1 MAKTKEKHDLTLA
14 ERFKLIRAQGDIIN
28 QQAGKVVMYFADSA
42 EAIEKNTIKFIPTPC
57 MELNEKISGKSGV
70 GGFPIGS
77 MTIITG
83 QSDSGK
89 TSLILES
96 IGLQMSKDPDFI
108 VLWVESENSLNNDI
122 LDMFHIDRSRFII
135 LTITPEDGGEIVLDR
150 AEALLNTGAFK
161 MFVVNSLRA
170 LTPKSIV
177 NKPISEDTMAVHAK
191 MNSKFCAKFCP
202 LFIDKQIAGVIVQHL
217 TSTMATMSRD
227 PFALAGGQQLKYLN
241 LLQLDLRKQSITE
254 ADPITREEGMK
265 ICAYIRKNHINAK
278 NFPYAKIT
286 YYVIYGEGTETKLAL
301 LQRGIDK
308 GVLEKAGPYIRFI
321 VPETGEKLQWL
332 GKQAFR
338 DALDDPNL
346 YAMIENACG
355 GLAQDLSDEEIS
367 ELEKEDAAVEEEIKK
382 VTRGKKKASE
392 EIENEE

>member
-1 MAKTKEKHDLTLA
+1 MAKTKETHELTLA
-14 ERFKLIRAQGDIIN
+14 ERLKLIRSQGDTIN
-28 QQAGKVVMYFADSA
+28 KQAGKTVMYFADSP
-42 EAIEKNTIKFIPTPC
+42 EAIEKNEIRFIPTPC

-77 MTIITG
+77 MTIVTG

-96 IGLQMSKDPDFI
+96 IGKQMAKDPEFI

-122 LDMFHIDRSRFII
+122 LEMFHIDRSRFII
-135 LTITPEDGGEIVLDR
+135 LTITPEDGGEVVLDR

-161 MFVVNSLRA
+161 MFVANSLRA

-202 LFIDKQIAGVIVQHL
+202 LFIDKQIAGVVVQHL

-254 ADPITREEGMK
+254 ADPIAKEEGMK
-265 ICAYIRKNHINAK
+265 ICVYIRKNHINAK
-278 NFPYAKIT
+278 NFPYAKVV

-301 LQRGIDK
+301 LQRGLEK
-308 GVLEKAGPYIRFI
+308 GVIERAGAYIRFI
-321 VPETGEKLQWL
+321 NKETGEKLQWQ

-338 DALDDPNL
+338 DALNDPEL
-346 YAMIENACG
+346 YNTIEKACG
-355 GLAQDLSDEEIS
+355 GLAQEITDEEFA
-367 ELEKEDAAVEEEIKK
+367 EFEAEDEAAKQTLEKAMNNED
-382 VTRGKKKASE
+382 
-392 EIENEE
+392 